1 MPIVDAMSATLG
13 CAVYSGSGS
22 DTSGDKTQAMHLQAG
37 KGYRVRRDVAGDCLD
52 KVSEKI
58 YKEKDIKVSSQRG
71 CMMITKERT
80 PILYQSVR
88 IDQTLS
94 VCLL

>member
-1 MPIVDAMSATLG
+1 MLIVDAISATLG

-22 DTSGDKTQAMHLQAG
+22 DTSGDKMQAHLQVG
-37 KGYRVRRDVAGDCLD
+37 RGYQVRGDVAGDCLD
-52 KVSEKI
+52 KVSEEI
-58 YKEKDIKVSSQRG
+58 YKEKDVKVSSQRG
-71 CMMITKERT
+71 CMIITKEKN

-88 IDQTLS
+88 IDQTLA